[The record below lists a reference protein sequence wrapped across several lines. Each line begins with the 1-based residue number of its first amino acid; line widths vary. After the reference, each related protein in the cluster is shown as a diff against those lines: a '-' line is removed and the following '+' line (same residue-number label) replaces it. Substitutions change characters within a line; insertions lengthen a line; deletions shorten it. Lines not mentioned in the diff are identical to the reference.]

1 MLPMLRQR
9 RDLIVVRK
17 KGADALCEDLVF
29 SLSGKK
35 VPDQTDRAHEAPR
48 QKDPAGAA
56 SLQ

>member
-35 VPDQTDRAHEAPR
+35 VPDRVHGETEAPC
-48 QKDPAGAA
+48 QKDPVGAA